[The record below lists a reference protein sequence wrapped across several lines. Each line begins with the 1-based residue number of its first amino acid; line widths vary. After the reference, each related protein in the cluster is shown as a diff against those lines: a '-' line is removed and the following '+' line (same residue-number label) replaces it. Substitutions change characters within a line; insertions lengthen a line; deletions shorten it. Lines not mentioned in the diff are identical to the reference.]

1 MLYLHTKARGKE
13 SYLKN
18 KYEIYLQNLLPKY
31 KYGKNIY
38 EYKRKRNKR
47 KRQKISSCNILIF
60 FKSLLKF
67 YT

>member
-18 KYEIYLQNLLPKY
+18 KYEIYLQNLLLKY

-38 EYKRKRNKR
+38 EYKRKRKKNKF
-47 KRQKISSCNILIF
+47 L
-60 FKSLLKF
+60 
-67 YT
+67 